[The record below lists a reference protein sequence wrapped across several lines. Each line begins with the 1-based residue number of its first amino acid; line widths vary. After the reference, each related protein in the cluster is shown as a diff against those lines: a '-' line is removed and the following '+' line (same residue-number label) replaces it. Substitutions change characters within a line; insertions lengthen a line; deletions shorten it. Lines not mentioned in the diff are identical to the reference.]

1 MKNIMT
7 LATAVVALAF
17 FSTLSTE
24 QASAQGYNNGYQFG
38 TGVNQSFRGGGFNG
52 GFNGSRG
59 VRRGGFGGGF
69 FAGFNQIGILDRAQ
83 APPYFAQFPPVY
95 YSGIVRRPYGISP
108 FAAPPGVEPVEFRHQ
123 VIEVEPVTIR
133 NPYINNVESASGP
146 AIEVEKDAADDTDN
160 KTTWTK
166 NPHFDPN
173 EQEAILAFFSK
184 N

>member
-7 LATAVVALAF
+7 LAIAIAALAL
-17 FSTLSTE
+17 FSTMSTE
-24 QASAQGYNNGYQFG
+24 QVSAQGYNNGYQFG

-52 GFNGSRG
+52 GFHGRQS
-59 VRRGGFGGGF
+59 GGYGGGF
-69 FAGFNQIGILDRAQ
+69 FAGFNQIGIVDRVQ

-108 FAAPPGVEPVEFRHQ
+108 FAAPPGVEPVELRHQ
-123 VIEVEPVTIR
+123 VIEAEPITIR
-133 NPYINNVESASGP
+133 NPYLNNVESASGP
-146 AIEVEKDAADDTDN
+146 AIEVEKETVNDTDN

-166 NPHFDPN
+166 NKYFDQT
-173 EQEAILAFFSK
+173 EHEAILAFFQT

>member
-7 LATAVVALAF
+7 LAIAVAALAF
-17 FSTLSTE
+17 FSTMSTE
-24 QASAQGYNNGYQFG
+24 QVSAQSYNNGYQFG
-38 TGVNQSFRGGGFNG
+38 TGVNQSFRGGGFNR
-52 GFNGSRG
+52 GF
-59 VRRGGFGGGF
+59 RGGHGGGNFGGGF

-83 APPYFAQFPPVY
+83 TPPYFAQFPPVY

-146 AIEVEKDAADDTDN
+146 NIEAEKDAADDTDN
-160 KTTWTK
+160 KTTWTQ
-166 NPHFDPN
+166 NPHFDQN
-173 EQEAILAFFSK
+173 AQDAILAFFKS